1 MVIDEGGGGGV
12 MATCSDCRDGL
23 NSSGDP
29 LSCWELVLGEA
40 KWRGRWWGV
49 RDRDLDWVWGGTKQ

>member
-12 MATCSDCRDGL
+12 MTTCSDCRGGP

-29 LSCWELVLGEA
+29 LTCWELVLG
-40 KWRGRWWGV
+40 KGV
-49 RDRDLDWVWGGTKQ
+49 RLLVGLTG